1 LDRARV
7 LKGALDRSIPAGDGR
22 VGVCGVGIVGRI
34 RVGVDCGGGR
44 EDRGDPRVGD
54 DCGGGGGEDRGGSA
68 RGR

>member
-1 LDRARV
+1 
-7 LKGALDRSIPAGDGR
+7 
-22 VGVCGVGIVGRI
+22 
-34 RVGVDCGGGR
+34 VGVDCGGGR